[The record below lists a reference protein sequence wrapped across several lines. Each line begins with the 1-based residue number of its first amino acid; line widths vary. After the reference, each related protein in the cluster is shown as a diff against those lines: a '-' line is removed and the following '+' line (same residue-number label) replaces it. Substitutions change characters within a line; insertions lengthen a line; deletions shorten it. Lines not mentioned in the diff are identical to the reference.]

1 MYSEF
6 LSLVRSGNV
15 RACRF
20 EEAGGSS
27 GQRITFDV
35 RPHSSAA
42 AAVQPRSTLYQM
54 GAGPSS
60 TQQGVAGARASAA
73 SPTVSAGVA
82 VDAATAAALQGG
94 GGEAVVR
101 VRGQGPSPRQ
111 FYTKRLAAD
120 PSLLPLLMSAGV
132 EFGVMRT
139 SFTSAL
145 VRWA

>member
-60 TQQGVAGARASAA
+60 TQQGGAGARANLSSKTQPA
-73 SPTVSAGVA
+73 SRCL
-82 VDAATAAALQGG
+82 TA
-94 GGEAVVR
+94 
-101 VRGQGPSPRQ
+101 
-111 FYTKRLAAD
+111 
-120 PSLLPLLMSAGV
+120 M
-132 EFGVMRT
+132 
-139 SFTSAL
+139 
-145 VRWA
+145 